1 MTTEAKSKQTNDA
14 GAEAVIAAKGTPPPS
29 HTSQPVV
36 VPHANVSGLAP
47 MVDTIGVDLN
57 KFHSDE
63 GTREV
68 KSANAGPVMV
78 RKEDR
83 VTPKYLS
90 KYERTR
96 LLGARASELSQGRG
110 EPIALD
116 WDKVRESSNAAALTD
131 ALAIAEEELRQG
143 VLPLDVRRVRAD
155 ESCEDWS
162 VDELIWED
170 SSFVDAS
177 VVVQANHKEG
187 GTL

>member
-1 MTTEAKSKQTNDA
+1 MDTASSPSQTS
-14 GAEAVIAAKGTPPPS
+14 T
-29 HTSQPVV
+29 PVV
-36 VPHANVSGLAP
+36 VPRANVS
-47 MVDTIGVDLN
+47 MVDASAVTLN

-63 GTREV
+63 RLRDV
-68 KSANAGPVMV
+68 KVANAGPVIV

-90 KYERTR
+90 RYERVR

-116 WDKVRESSNAAALTD
+116 WNMVRESSNASALTD

-155 ESCEDWS
+155 ESCEDWG

-170 SSFVDAS
+170 SSVVDAS
-177 VVVQANHKEG
+177 TCTK
-187 GTL
+187 TL